1 MSEAKDELYRI
12 GLNDDSEVNPLTAY
26 YRHRINRFEQ
36 ERLETIKHIERI
48 KVSVEEKH
56 RAEWDI
62 QRSKEIVAELQK
74 SLSDARTKL
83 YDERQI
89 TLKLKAEND
98 SLIIRT
104 TQDCQKIH
112 ELVGIVEPVQQN
124 IVLAKD
130 KMPGNP

>member
-104 TQDCQKIH
+104 TQDSQKIH

>member
-62 QRSKEIVAELQK
+62 QRSKEVVAELQK

-104 TQDCQKIH
+104 TQDSQKIH
-112 ELVGIVEPVQQN
+112 E
-124 IVLAKD
+124 
-130 KMPGNP
+130 